1 LLKKRAATN
10 DGAPLRTLESLGVAA
25 KRAERPT
32 KESEARQII
41 ARAFKEKLTVLSMG
55 GATAIS
61 AGTLPERVD
70 IVLDMTGMEGIA
82 HFDPSNLNMTVLA
95 GTTLDGINEFL
106 AGQGNGFFLPLDPP
120 FSQRATIGGV
130 YASNGSGPS
139 RLRYGT
145 MRDQILGVRGVDARG
160 GEVGFGGK
168 TVKNVSGYDLTK
180 FLIGSAGSLC
190 LITAATMRVYPLPA
204 ASSLCEVFFPAMG
217 ELEKFLQALRSS
229 VLLPSGVTVEPVK
242 GAFRVLSAF
251 EGHPLAVERENR
263 DFLSMAGTFG
273 GKGEAKMGREV
284 MGEAIRAAIEA
295 EGETTAIKITV
306 PLSEGP
312 ATLSGL
318 KELAGPAKTVL
329 FAGNGVILVYGAD
342 AGIIDGAKRLAFNGY
357 VAPLRLHRSLLSPW
371 GPRVDPVL
379 EQFVLRPIKEKL
391 DPSGVF
397 PPIL

>member
-1 LLKKRAATN
+1 MKEQATT
-10 DGAPLRTLESLGVAA
+10 DGGAPFRTLESLGVEA
-25 KRAERPT
+25 RHVERPT
-32 KESEARQII
+32 KEREAQQVL
-41 ARAFKEKLTVLSMG
+41 ARAFKEKLTVLPVG

-82 HFDPSNLNMTVLA
+82 HFDISNLNMTVLA
-95 GTTLDGINEFL
+95 GTTLNGINEFL

-120 FSQRATIGGV
+120 FSERATIGGV

-139 RLRYGT
+139 RLRYGAV
-145 MRDQILGVRGVDARG
+145 RDQVLGVRGIDAQG

-190 LITAATMRVYPLPA
+190 LITAAIMRVYPLPA
-204 ASSLCEVFFPAMG
+204 ASSICEVTFPAIG

-229 VLLPSGVTVEPVK
+229 VLLPSGVTVEQVL

-263 DFLSMAGTFG
+263 DFLSLAGPFG

-284 MGEAIRAAIEA
+284 MREAIRGAIVPVGDA
-295 EGETTAIKITV
+295 MAIKVTV

-312 ATLSGL
+312 ATLAGL
-318 KELAGPAKTVL
+318 KDLAGPAKTVL

-342 AGIIDGAKRLAFNGY
+342 ERIIDGAKRLAAHGY
-357 VAPLRLHRSLLSPW
+357 VAPIRLHRSLLSTW
-371 GPRVDPVL
+371 GPRVNPAL
-379 EQFVLRPIKEKL
+379 EQIVLRPIKEKL

>member
-1 LLKKRAATN
+1 MKEQATT
-10 DGAPLRTLESLGVAA
+10 DGGAPFRTLESLGVEA
-25 KRAERPT
+25 RHVERPT
-32 KESEARQII
+32 KEREAQQVL
-41 ARAFKEKLTVLSMG
+41 ARAFKEKLTVLPVG

-82 HFDPSNLNMTVLA
+82 HFDISNLNMTVLA
-95 GTTLDGINEFL
+95 GTTLNGINEFL

-120 FSQRATIGGV
+120 FSERATIGGV

-139 RLRYGT
+139 RLRYGAV
-145 MRDQILGVRGVDARG
+145 RDQVLGVRGIDAQG

-190 LITAATMRVYPLPA
+190 LITAAIMRVYPLPA
-204 ASSLCEVFFPAMG
+204 ASSICEVTFPAIG

-229 VLLPSGVTVEPVK
+229 VLLPSGVTVEQVL

-263 DFLSMAGTFG
+263 DFLSLAGPFG

-284 MGEAIRAAIEA
+284 MEEAIRGAIEPVGDA
-295 EGETTAIKITV
+295 MAIKVTV

-312 ATLSGL
+312 ATLAGL
-318 KELAGPAKTVL
+318 KDLAGPAKTVL
-329 FAGNGVILVYGAD
+329 FAGNGVILVHGAD
-342 AGIIDGAKRLAFNGY
+342 ERIIDGAKRLAAHGY
-357 VAPLRLHRSLLSPW
+357 VAPIRLHRSLLSTW
-371 GPRVDPVL
+371 GPRVNPAL
-379 EQFVLRPIKEKL
+379 EQIVLRPIKEKL

>member
-1 LLKKRAATN
+1 MKEQATT
-10 DGAPLRTLESLGVAA
+10 DGGAPFRTLESLGVEA
-25 KRAERPT
+25 RHVERPT
-32 KESEARQII
+32 KEREAQQVL
-41 ARAFKEKLTVLSMG
+41 ARAFKEKLTVLPVG

-82 HFDPSNLNMTVLA
+82 HFDISNLNMTVLA
-95 GTTLDGINEFL
+95 GTTLNGINEFL

-120 FSQRATIGGV
+120 FSERATIGGV

-139 RLRYGT
+139 RLRYGAV
-145 MRDQILGVRGVDARG
+145 RDQVLGVRGIDAQG

-190 LITAATMRVYPLPA
+190 LITAAIMRVYPLPA
-204 ASSLCEVFFPAMG
+204 ASSICEVTFPAIG

-242 GAFRVLSAF
+242 GAFRVLSIF
-251 EGHPLAVERENR
+251 EGHPLAVERENK

-284 MGEAIRAAIEA
+284 MREAIRGAIEPVGDA
-295 EGETTAIKITV
+295 MAIKVTV

-312 ATLSGL
+312 ATLAGL
-318 KELAGPAKTVL
+318 KDLAGPAKTVL

-342 AGIIDGAKRLAFNGY
+342 ERIIDGAKRLAAHGY
-357 VAPLRLHRSLLSPW
+357 VAPIRLHRSLLSTW
-371 GPRVDPVL
+371 GPRVNPAL

>member
-1 LLKKRAATN
+1 MKEQATT
-10 DGAPLRTLESLGVAA
+10 DGGALLRTLESLGVAA
-25 KRAERPT
+25 KHVERPT
-32 KESEARQII
+32 KESEAQQVL
-41 ARAFKEKLTVLSMG
+41 AGAFKEKLTVLPVG

-82 HFDPSNLNMTVLA
+82 HFDISNLNMTVLA
-95 GTTLDGINEFL
+95 GTALNGINEFL

-120 FSQRATIGGV
+120 FSERATIGGV

-139 RLRYGT
+139 RFRYGT
-145 MRDQILGVRGVDARG
+145 VRDQVLGVRGIDARG
-160 GEVGFGGK
+160 SEVGFGGK

-204 ASSLCEVFFPAMG
+204 ASSLCEVFFPAIG
-217 ELEKFLQALRSS
+217 DLEKFLQALRSS
-229 VLLPSGVTVEPVK
+229 VLLPSGVTVEQVL

-251 EGHPLAVERENR
+251 EGHPLAVERENK

-284 MGEAIRAAIEA
+284 MREAIRGAIEP
-295 EGETTAIKITV
+295 EGDAMAIKVTV

-312 ATLSGL
+312 ATLAGL
-318 KELAGPAKTVL
+318 KDLAGPAKTVL

-342 AGIIDGAKRLAFNGY
+342 ERIIDGAKRLAAHGY
-357 VAPLRLHRSLLSPW
+357 VAPIRLHRSLLSTW
-371 GPRVDPVL
+371 GPRVNPTL

>member
-1 LLKKRAATN
+1 MKENAATN
-10 DGAPLRTLESLGVAA
+10 GGAPLRTLESLGVAV
-25 KRAERPT
+25 KHVERPA
-32 KESEARQII
+32 KESEAQQVL
-41 ARAFKEKLTVLSMG
+41 ARAFKEKLTVLPVG

-61 AGTLPERVD
+61 AGALPERVD

-82 HFDPSNLNMTVLA
+82 HFDISNLNMTVLP

-106 AGQGNGFFLPLDPP
+106 AGQGSGFFLPLDPP
-120 FSQRATIGGV
+120 FSERATIGGV

-145 MRDQILGVRGVDARG
+145 VRDQVMGVRGIDAQG
-160 GEVGFGGK
+160 NEVGFGGK

-190 LITAATMRVYPLPA
+190 LITAAIMRVYPLPA
-204 ASSLCEVFFPAMG
+204 ASSICEVAFPAIG

-242 GAFRVLSAF
+242 GAYRVLSAF

-284 MGEAIRAAIEA
+284 MREAIRGAIEPVGDA
-295 EGETTAIKITV
+295 MAIKITV

-312 ATLSGL
+312 ATLAGV
-318 KELAGPAKTVL
+318 KDLAGQEKSVL

-342 AGIIDGAKRLAFNGY
+342 ERIIDRAKGLASHGY
-357 VAPLRLHRSLLSPW
+357 VAPIRLHRSLLSTW
-371 GPRVDPVL
+371 GPRVNTAL
-379 EQFVLRPIKEKL
+379 EQFVLRPIKETL

>member
-1 LLKKRAATN
+1 MKEQATT
-10 DGAPLRTLESLGVAA
+10 DGGAPFRTLESLGVEA
-25 KRAERPT
+25 RHVERPT
-32 KESEARQII
+32 KEREAQQVL
-41 ARAFKEKLTVLSMG
+41 ARAFKEKLTVLPVG

-82 HFDPSNLNMTVLA
+82 HFDISNLNMTVLA
-95 GTTLDGINEFL
+95 GTTLNGINEFL

-120 FSQRATIGGV
+120 FSERATIGGV

-139 RLRYGT
+139 RLRYGAV
-145 MRDQILGVRGVDARG
+145 RDQVLGVRGIDAQG

-190 LITAATMRVYPLPA
+190 LITAAIMRVYPLPA
-204 ASSLCEVFFPAMG
+204 ASSICEVTFPAIG

-229 VLLPSGVTVEPVK
+229 VLLPSGITVEQVL

-263 DFLSMAGTFG
+263 DFLSMAGPFG

-284 MGEAIRAAIEA
+284 MGKAIRGAIEPVGDA
-295 EGETTAIKITV
+295 MAIKVTV

-312 ATLSGL
+312 ATLAGL
-318 KELAGPAKTVL
+318 KDLAGPAKTVL

-342 AGIIDGAKRLAFNGY
+342 ERIIDGAKRLAAHGY
-357 VAPLRLHRSLLSPW
+357 VAPIRLHRSLLSTW
-371 GPRVDPVL
+371 GPRVNPAL

>member
-1 LLKKRAATN
+1 MKEQATT
-10 DGAPLRTLESLGVAA
+10 DGGAPFRTLESLGVEA
-25 KRAERPT
+25 RHVERPT
-32 KESEARQII
+32 KEREAQQVL
-41 ARAFKEKLTVLSMG
+41 ARAFKEKLTVLPVG

-82 HFDPSNLNMTVLA
+82 HFDISNLNMTVLA
-95 GTTLDGINEFL
+95 GTTLNGINEFL

-120 FSQRATIGGV
+120 FSERATIGGV

-139 RLRYGT
+139 RLRYGAV
-145 MRDQILGVRGVDARG
+145 RDQVLGVRGIDAQG

-190 LITAATMRVYPLPA
+190 LITAAIMRVYPLPA
-204 ASSLCEVFFPAMG
+204 ASSICEVTFPAIG

-229 VLLPSGVTVEPVK
+229 VLLPSGVTVEQVL

-263 DFLSMAGTFG
+263 DFLSLAGPFG

-284 MGEAIRAAIEA
+284 MEEAIRGAIEPVGDA
-295 EGETTAIKITV
+295 MAIKVTV

-312 ATLSGL
+312 ATLAGL
-318 KELAGPAKTVL
+318 KDLAGPAKTVL

-342 AGIIDGAKRLAFNGY
+342 ERIIDGAKRLAAHGY
-357 VAPLRLHRSLLSPW
+357 VAPIRLHRSLLSTW
-371 GPRVDPVL
+371 GPRVNPAL
-379 EQFVLRPIKEKL
+379 EQIVLRPIKEKL

>member
-1 LLKKRAATN
+1 MKEQATT
-10 DGAPLRTLESLGVAA
+10 DGGALLRTLESLGVAA
-25 KRAERPT
+25 KHVERPT
-32 KESEARQII
+32 KESEAQQVL
-41 ARAFKEKLTVLSMG
+41 AGAFKEKLTVLPVG

-82 HFDPSNLNMTVLA
+82 HFDISNLNMTVLA
-95 GTTLDGINEFL
+95 GTALNGINEFL

-120 FSQRATIGGV
+120 FSERATIGGV

-139 RLRYGT
+139 RFRYGT
-145 MRDQILGVRGVDARG
+145 VRDQVLGVRGIDARG
-160 GEVGFGGK
+160 SEVGFGGK

-204 ASSLCEVFFPAMG
+204 ASSLCEVFFPAIG

-229 VLLPSGVTVEPVK
+229 VLLPSGVTVEQVL

-251 EGHPLAVERENR
+251 EGHPLAVERENK

-284 MGEAIRAAIEA
+284 MREAIRGAIEP
-295 EGETTAIKITV
+295 EGDAMAIKVTV

-312 ATLSGL
+312 ATLAGL
-318 KELAGPAKTVL
+318 KDLAGPAKTVL

-342 AGIIDGAKRLAFNGY
+342 ERIIDGAKRLAAHGY
-357 VAPLRLHRSLLSPW
+357 VAPIRLHRSLLSTW
-371 GPRVDPVL
+371 GPRVNPTL

>member
-1 LLKKRAATN
+1 MKEQATT
-10 DGAPLRTLESLGVAA
+10 DGGAPLRTLESLGVAA
-25 KRAERPT
+25 KHVERPT
-32 KESEARQII
+32 KESEAQQVL
-41 ARAFKEKLTVLSMG
+41 ARAFKEKLTVLPVG
-55 GATAIS
+55 GATAVS

-82 HFDPSNLNMTVLA
+82 HFDISNLNMAVLA
-95 GTTLDGINEFL
+95 GTTLNRINEFL

-120 FSQRATIGGV
+120 FSERATIGGV

-139 RLRYGT
+139 RFRYGT
-145 MRDQILGVRGVDARG
+145 VRDQVLGVRGIDARG
-160 GEVGFGGK
+160 DEVGFGGK

-204 ASSLCEVFFPAMG
+204 AASLCEVFFPAIG

-251 EGHPLAVERENR
+251 EGHPLAVERENK
-263 DFLSMAGTFG
+263 DFLSMASTFG

-284 MGEAIRAAIEA
+284 MREAIRGAIEP
-295 EGETTAIKITV
+295 EGDAMAIKVTV

-312 ATLSGL
+312 ATLAGL
-318 KELAGPAKTVL
+318 KDLAGPAKTVL

-342 AGIIDGAKRLAFNGY
+342 ERIIDGAKRLAAHGY
-357 VAPLRLHRSLLSPW
+357 VAPIRLHRSLLSTW
-371 GPRVDPVL
+371 GPRVNPTL

>member
-1 LLKKRAATN
+1 LTKNRATTN
-10 DGAPLRTLESLGVAA
+10 DGACLRILESLGVAA
-25 KRAERPT
+25 KQVERPT
-32 KESEARQII
+32 KESEAQQVL
-41 ARAFKEKLTVLSMG
+41 ARAFKEKLTVLPVG

-70 IVLDMTGMEGIA
+70 IVLDTTGMEGIA
-82 HFDPSNLNMTVLA
+82 DFDISNLNMTVLA
-95 GTTLDGINEFL
+95 GTTLDGINGFL

-130 YASNGSGPS
+130 YASNGSGPF

-145 MRDQILGVRGVDARG
+145 LRDQVLGVRGIDAQG

-190 LITAATMRVYPLPA
+190 LITAAVLRVYPLPA
-204 ASSLCEVFFPAMG
+204 ASSICEVTFPALG
-217 ELEKFLQALRSS
+217 ELEKFLQTLRSS

-284 MGEAIRAAIEA
+284 MGKAIRGAIEP
-295 EGETTAIKITV
+295 EGDAMAIKITV

-312 ATLSGL
+312 RTLARL
-318 KELAGPAKTVL
+318 KELAGAAKTVL
-329 FAGNGVILVYGAD
+329 FAGNGEILVYGAD
-342 AGIIDGAKRLAFNGY
+342 ERIIDGAKGLASNGY
-357 VAPLRLHRSLLSPW
+357 VAPLRLHRSLLSKW
-371 GPRVDPVL
+371 GPRVNPTL

-397 PPIL
+397 PPML

>member
-1 LLKKRAATN
+1 MKEQATT
-10 DGAPLRTLESLGVAA
+10 DGGAPLRTLESLGVAA
-25 KRAERPT
+25 KHVERPT
-32 KESEARQII
+32 KESEAQQVL
-41 ARAFKEKLTVLSMG
+41 ARAFKEKLTVLPVG
-55 GATAIS
+55 GATAVS

-82 HFDPSNLNMTVLA
+82 HFDISNLNMAVLA
-95 GTTLDGINEFL
+95 GTTLNRINEFL

-120 FSQRATIGGV
+120 FSERATIGGV

-139 RLRYGT
+139 RFRYGAV
-145 MRDQILGVRGVDARG
+145 RDQVLGVRGIDARG
-160 GEVGFGGK
+160 DEVGFGGK

-204 ASSLCEVFFPAMG
+204 ASSLCEVTFPAIG

-229 VLLPSGVTVEPVK
+229 VLLPSGVTVEQVL
-242 GAFRVLSAF
+242 GGFRVLSAF
-251 EGHPLAVERENR
+251 EGHPLAVERENK
-263 DFLSMAGTFG
+263 DFLSMADTFG
-273 GKGEAKMGREV
+273 AKGEAKMGREV
-284 MGEAIRAAIEA
+284 MREAIRDAIEP
-295 EGETTAIKITV
+295 EGDATMAIKVTV

-312 ATLSGL
+312 ATLAGL
-318 KELAGPAKTVL
+318 KDLAGPAKTVL

-342 AGIIDGAKRLAFNGY
+342 ERIIDGAKRLAAHGY
-357 VAPLRLHRSLLSPW
+357 VAPIRLHRSLLSTW
-371 GPRVDPVL
+371 GPRVNPTL

>member
-1 LLKKRAATN
+1 MKEQATT
-10 DGAPLRTLESLGVAA
+10 DGGAPFRTLESLGVEA
-25 KRAERPT
+25 RHVERPT
-32 KESEARQII
+32 KEREAQQVL
-41 ARAFKEKLTVLSMG
+41 ARAFKEKLTVLPVG

-82 HFDPSNLNMTVLA
+82 HFDISNLNMTVLA
-95 GTTLDGINEFL
+95 GTTLNGINEFL

-120 FSQRATIGGV
+120 FSERATIGGV

-139 RLRYGT
+139 RLRYGAV
-145 MRDQILGVRGVDARG
+145 RDQVLGVRGIDAQG

-190 LITAATMRVYPLPA
+190 LITAAIMRVYPLPA
-204 ASSLCEVFFPAMG
+204 ASSICEVAFPAIG

-229 VLLPSGVTVEPVK
+229 VLLPSGVTVEQVL

-263 DFLSMAGTFG
+263 DFLSLAGPFG

-284 MGEAIRAAIEA
+284 MEEAIRGAIEPVGDA
-295 EGETTAIKITV
+295 MAIKVTV

-312 ATLSGL
+312 ATLAGL
-318 KELAGPAKTVL
+318 KDLAGPAKTVL

-342 AGIIDGAKRLAFNGY
+342 ERIIDGAKRLAAHGY
-357 VAPLRLHRSLLSPW
+357 VAPIRLHRSLLSTW
-371 GPRVDPVL
+371 GPRVNPAL
-379 EQFVLRPIKEKL
+379 EQIVLRPIKEKL

>member
-1 LLKKRAATN
+1 MKEQATT
-10 DGAPLRTLESLGVAA
+10 DGGAPFRTLESLGVEA
-25 KRAERPT
+25 RHVERPT
-32 KESEARQII
+32 KEREAQQVL
-41 ARAFKEKLTVLSMG
+41 ARAFKEKLTVLPVG

-82 HFDPSNLNMTVLA
+82 HFDISNLNMTVLA
-95 GTTLDGINEFL
+95 GTTLNGINEFL

-120 FSQRATIGGV
+120 FSERATIGGV

-139 RLRYGT
+139 RLRYGAV
-145 MRDQILGVRGVDARG
+145 RDQVLGVRGIDAQG

-190 LITAATMRVYPLPA
+190 LITAAIMRVYPLPA
-204 ASSLCEVFFPAMG
+204 ASSICEVTFPAIG

-229 VLLPSGVTVEPVK
+229 VLLPSGVTVEQVL

-263 DFLSMAGTFG
+263 DFLSLAGPFG

-284 MGEAIRAAIEA
+284 MEEAIRGAIEPVGDA
-295 EGETTAIKITV
+295 MAIKVTV

-312 ATLSGL
+312 ATLAGL
-318 KELAGPAKTVL
+318 KDLAGPAKTVL

-342 AGIIDGAKRLAFNGY
+342 ERIIDGAKRLAAHGY
-357 VAPLRLHRSLLSPW
+357 VAPIRLHRSLLSTW
-371 GPRVDPVL
+371 GPRVNPAV
-379 EQFVLRPIKEKL
+379 EQIVLRPIKEKL

>member
-1 LLKKRAATN
+1 MKEQATT
-10 DGAPLRTLESLGVAA
+10 DGGAPLRTLESLGVEA
-25 KRAERPT
+25 RHVERPT
-32 KESEARQII
+32 KEREAQQVL
-41 ARAFKEKLTVLSMG
+41 ARAFKEKLTVLPVG

-82 HFDPSNLNMTVLA
+82 HFDISNLNMTVLA
-95 GTTLDGINEFL
+95 GTTLNGINEFL

-120 FSQRATIGGV
+120 FSERATIGGV

-139 RLRYGT
+139 RLRYGAV
-145 MRDQILGVRGVDARG
+145 RDQVLGVRGIEAQG

-190 LITAATMRVYPLPA
+190 LITAAIMRVYPLPA
-204 ASSLCEVFFPAMG
+204 ASSICEVTFPAIG

-229 VLLPSGVTVEPVK
+229 VLLPSGVTVEQVL

-263 DFLSMAGTFG
+263 DFLSLAGPFG

-284 MGEAIRAAIEA
+284 MEEAIRGAIEPVGDA
-295 EGETTAIKITV
+295 MAIKVTV

-312 ATLSGL
+312 ATLAGL
-318 KELAGPAKTVL
+318 KDLAGPAKTVL

-342 AGIIDGAKRLAFNGY
+342 ERIIDGAKRLAAHGY
-357 VAPLRLHRSLLSPW
+357 VAPIRLHRSLLSTW
-371 GPRVDPVL
+371 GPRVNPAL
-379 EQFVLRPIKEKL
+379 EQIVLRPIKEKL